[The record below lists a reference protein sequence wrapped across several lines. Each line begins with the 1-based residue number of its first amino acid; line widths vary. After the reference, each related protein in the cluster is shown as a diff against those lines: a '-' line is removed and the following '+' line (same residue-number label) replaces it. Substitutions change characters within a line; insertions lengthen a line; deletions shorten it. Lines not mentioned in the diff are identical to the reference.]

1 MVLLQNIYIHIHHYR
16 YPRRAL
22 GANLRQKQLLAPLA
36 HYNQYEIFHEK
47 RKKKKLE
54 PFCSTKKTKQNETKR
69 KIKQSKKKIYACA
82 RVCGFTYN
90 LRC

>member
-47 RKKKKLE
+47 RKKKKIGTFLFDQE
-54 PFCSTKKTKQNETKR
+54 NETKR
-69 KIKQSKKKIYACA
+69 NKKK
-82 RVCGFTYN
+82 N
-90 LRC
+90 